1 MAKKEK
7 SEVGSYLRRLR
18 FENNETQEDM
28 AVKLGV
34 TTPYISLLE
43 QRQPLTKKLAI
54 KIISIYG
61 LKGKEKDSF
70 VSMVSQDIV
79 SRFWGA

>member
-1 MAKKEK
+1 MAKKET

-18 FENNETQEDM
+18 FENNENQEDM
-28 AVKLGV
+28 AAKLGV

-43 QRQPLTKKLAI
+43 RRQPLTKKIAV
-54 KIISIYG
+54 KIINVYG

-70 VSMVSQDIV
+70 VNMVSRDIV